1 MDEIKNMLK
10 TLIERIQI
18 TISPCQEE
26 KSPLDSLYS
35 RDDTSSPSL
44 VFHDVFDAYYSG
56 RRDGTAI
63 LAKQI
68 LDELEKWGY

>member
-10 TLIERIQI
+10 IFINSIHIVIPEH
-18 TISPCQEE
+18 QEE
-26 KSPLDSLYS
+26 TLLYNENSPVLI
-35 RDDTSSPSL
+35 
-44 VFHDVFDAYYSG
+44 FHNVYDAYYSG

-68 LDELEKWGY
+68 LEDLEKWGY